1 MSDVGVVNTSRYR
14 ISNASEKSAMNP
26 KQYEKGRRAEDTD
39 WAAVMRTKAALQ
51 VTGGQGKG
59 GGKGKHVPGL
69 KRVRR
74 VLIDTV
80 HGIARAAINRLTKRG
95 GVQRISGMIYEESRG
110 VLKAFLEAV
119 VKDAVLYA
127 QYCERKTVTPVDV
140 VFALKQH
147 GRNIYGFTRP

>member
-1 MSDVGVVNTSRYR
+1 MC
-14 ISNASEKSAMNP
+14 A
-26 KQYEKGRRAEDTD
+26 
-39 WAAVMRTKAALQ
+39 KAALQ

-59 GGKGKHVPGL
+59 GGKGKHTPGL

-80 HGIARAAINRLTKRG
+80 HGIARAAINRLAKCG
-95 GVQRISGMIYEESRG
+95 GVQRISGMIYEEARR

-119 VKDAVLYA
+119 VKDAVLYT